1 MQSYITTTLRASDYE
16 TEHYF
21 LEDDLKDR
29 AIQLIKESDILTPWH
44 GIASELADSIEYSLS
59 YSQGDGVCFT
69 A

>member
-1 MQSYITTTLRASDYE
+1 MQSYIPTTLRASDYE

-44 GIASELADSIEYSLS
+44 AQAYDLADSIEYSLS

-69 A
+69 D